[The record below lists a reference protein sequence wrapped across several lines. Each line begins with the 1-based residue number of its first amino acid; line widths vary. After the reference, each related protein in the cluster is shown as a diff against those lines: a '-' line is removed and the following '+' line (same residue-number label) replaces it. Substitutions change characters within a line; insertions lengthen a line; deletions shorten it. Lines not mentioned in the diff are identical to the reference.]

1 MSAPRIYCIP
11 ATRAPVAA
19 VLARGP
25 SDWVRLGRW
34 DVEHDEY
41 EHGAWLA
48 GTVFRSDATSRR
60 TADGSVLRAEALI
73 DLGRRVDVHRRVPPA
88 VVRMLVAT
96 TDGRLQVR
104 GAEGPD
110 SAVSWE
116 VDLSADEPDPQPPP
130 DQARRW

>member
-34 DVEHDEY
+34 DLEHDEY

-48 GTVFRSDATSRR
+48 GTVYPQRCDLSPDGRRTSRTR
-60 TADGSVLRAEALI
+60 NRLPTKRGVGEKRR
-73 DLGRRVDVHRRVPPA
+73 DLDYASR
-88 VVRMLVAT
+88 
-96 TDGRLQVR
+96 
-104 GAEGPD
+104 
-110 SAVSWE
+110 S
-116 VDLSADEPDPQPPP
+116 
-130 DQARRW
+130 